1 LKRIAA
7 VLLVL
12 VLWQGVCRGATTL
25 EGYSEFYGEL
35 NGESRQWRFGDP
47 QFLSELR
54 FKSTPWV
61 NTEGFIKVQG
71 LSNKWDN
78 EVRENFFFLKEGH
91 LKYRGQRIESYL
103 FTGQDRFWLNEPL
116 LNIVSNDI
124 IKDDDYGPKAQG
136 VRVDFWD
143 TYGFTGTAFYSDK
156 ATPYYVAADTLPV
169 TGAAYA
175 TPDLISTDDY
185 RGGRLKRSFL
195 KDRMLLGSTY
205 ARKDY
210 GSGPRDY
217 DEVFAFDCEL
227 ALGNLVKP
235 LSRLGR
241 VTLVGEVGRNIS
253 GWLKEEKP
261 NGWKLELRD
270 VKTGPLSLIGSLSD
284 YEQDFYTQGLA
295 RGDIWDDNDYHGHY
309 LQVDF
314 RVPRKE
320 INLRGWRYRYKP
332 HVFTSNKQPFE
343 ETGGEVYVRFVR
355 GFIGRAQYKRY
366 INKDGTWPN
375 LFLEVA
381 GENRLVR
388 IRAQYRIRDINTDYE
403 VTAYGFDTNANLTD
417 HWKFYARLLTVDEK
431 TEARE
436 TVFAQIQY
444 TGWNSTEFFLEFGD
458 SGASWDLVQ
467 TDDFVNHDSSAVTV
481 RVFKAFLRLYY

>member
-1 LKRIAA
+1 VKRIAA
-7 VLLVL
+7 VLFILVA
-12 VLWQGVCRGATTL
+12 WQAVCRGATTL

-35 NGESRQWRFGDP
+35 NGESRRWRLGDP
-47 QFLSELR
+47 QFLGELR
-54 FKSTPWV
+54 VKSTPWL
-61 NTEGFIKVQG
+61 NTEAFLKIQG

-78 EVRENFFFLKEGH
+78 DVFENFFFMKEAH
-91 LKYRGQRIESYL
+91 LKYRGKRIESYL

-143 TYGFTGTAFYSDK
+143 TYGVTGTAFYSDK
-156 ATPYYVAADTLPV
+156 ATPYYDVTGPRQP

-175 TPDLISTDDY
+175 TADQISTDDY

-210 GSGPRDY
+210 GSGVRDY

-227 ALGNLVKP
+227 ALGNLVRQISP
-235 LSRLGR
+235 LGR
-241 VTLVGEVGRNIS
+241 VTLVGEAGENIS
-253 GWLKEEKP
+253 GWLDNQQP
-261 NGWKLELRD
+261 RGWKIELRD
-270 VKTGPLSLIGSLSD
+270 VQVGPLSFVGSLSD
-284 YEQDFYTQGLA
+284 YDDNFYTLGLA

-309 LQVDF
+309 LQADF

-332 HVFTSNKQPFE
+332 HTFTSNKQPYE
-343 ETGGEVYVRFVR
+343 ETGGGLYLRFVK
-355 GFIGRAQYKRY
+355 GFTGKAEYKRY

-375 LFLEVA
+375 LFMEVA
-381 GENRLVR
+381 GENKLVR
-388 IRAQYRIRDINTDYE
+388 IRAQYRMKDISTDYE
-403 VTAYGFDTNANLTD
+403 LTAYGFDANANLTD
-417 HWKFYARLLTVDEK
+417 RWKFYARLLTVDEK

-436 TVFAQIQY
+436 TAFAQIQY
-444 TGWNSTEFFLEFGD
+444 TGWSSAEFFVEFGE
-458 SGASWDLVQ
+458 SGDSWDLVQ
-467 TDDFVNHDSSAVTV
+467 SEGFVNHDSSAVTV
-481 RVFKAFLRLYY
+481 RKFKIFLRLYY